1 MRDYA
6 VSGWTL
12 GSKEKLFD
20 QTFANDLRNDF
31 WEFLL
36 ERPVQKVIVRASQ
49 LQDFDERLMRA
60 PTEPNLAQMI
70 IEMVIGFIP

>member
-12 GSKEKLFD
+12 DSKEKLFD

-36 ERPVQKVIVRASQ
+36 ERPVQKVIVRASE
-49 LQDFDERLMRA
+49 LQGFDERLMRA
-60 PTEPNLAQMI
+60 PTEPNRAQMI